1 MHDASV
7 ADSTPGIGFGVSALV
22 ATDDVEVLALCESRL
37 ERFPLVV
44 VYRRPDLEAAGL
56 AVVPTFRTPHT
67 TLAHQDL
74 EALVTVLSS

>member
-56 AVVPTFRTPHT
+56 AVVPTFRTPHM